1 MVRLI
6 GIDPGS
12 RKTGYGVIDVGGQHN
27 RFVAAGVLVVPKGE
41 LPQRLE
47 YIFTEVAEIVRI
59 YQPTEAAVERVFM
72 NRNADSALK
81 LGHARGAAI
90 CALVTRQ
97 LSVAEY
103 SAKQVKQAIVG
114 WGGADKRQI
123 QQMVQRLFNLDS
135 LPQEDAADALAVA
148 LCHCQQRIMQQR
160 LKRATERVSG

>member
-1 MVRLI
+1 M
-6 GIDPGS
+6 
-12 RKTGYGVIDVGGQHN
+12 IDVHAHQH
-27 RFVAAGVLVVPKGE
+27 RYVAAGVLSVPKGE
-41 LPQRLE
+41 LAQRLE

-81 LGHARGAAI
+81 LGQARGAAI

-114 WGGADKRQI
+114 WGGADKAQI
-123 QQMVQRLFNLDS
+123 QQMVQRIFNLDS

-148 LCHCQQRIMQQR
+148 VCHCQQRIMRQR
-160 LKRATERVSG
+160 LKQVTERVSE